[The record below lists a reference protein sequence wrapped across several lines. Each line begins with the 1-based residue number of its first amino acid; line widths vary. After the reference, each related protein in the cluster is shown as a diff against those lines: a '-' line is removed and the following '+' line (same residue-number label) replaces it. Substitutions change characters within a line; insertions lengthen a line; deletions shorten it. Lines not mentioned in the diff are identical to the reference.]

1 MNLSINKPS
10 GIVYYLILAS
20 ILMVLSLYAS
30 ADPAQAAEDNTAPHV
45 PVVVVSATGT
55 VNVVPDQA
63 LISMAILKTDPN
75 LNQALESN
83 NYTTEKVIAAL
94 QNAGISRDDIK
105 TSNFS
110 VYPEYDYSETG
121 QNKIISYQV
130 RNEISVLVRDL
141 NKVGSIL
148 NTAISSGANTLNY
161 VNFQKADTSAAEN
174 QALIQAVKRAREKA
188 VILSNAAGMNLG
200 RLVSVTEGY
209 GQPVVYANMVYAE
222 DVKGLGGAAV
232 PINPG
237 ELQISASVTII
248 YEMN

>member
-1 MNLSINKPS
+1 MNLSINKS
-10 GIVYYLILAS
+10 KNKVHYLILIS
-20 ILMVLSLYAS
+20 VLMISLLFMTTSPVL
-30 ADPAQAAEDNTAPHV
+30 AEDNPAPNV
-45 PVVVVSATGT
+45 PVVVVSAIGT

-75 LNQALESN
+75 LNRALESN
-83 NYTTEKVIAAL
+83 NSTTENVIAAMK
-94 QNAGISRDDIK
+94 NAGISEVDIK

-121 QNKIISYQV
+121 QNKIKSYQV

-148 NTAISSGANTLNY
+148 DTAISSGANTLNY
-161 VNFQKADTSAAEN
+161 VNFKKADTSAAEN
-174 QALIQAVKRAREKA
+174 QALVQAVKRAREKA
-188 VILSNAAGMNLG
+188 GILSTAAGLTVG
-200 RLVSVTEGY
+200 RLVSITEGY
-209 GQPVVYANMVYAE
+209 GQPVFYSNTVYAE
-222 DVKGLGGAAV
+222 DIKGMGGASV

-237 ELQISASVTII
+237 ELQINASVTIV